1 MPIEIEETE
10 LDLIKD
16 FLKENNYISTL
27 ECLIKEDNLK
37 RIEKKNLKEKNNEKY
52 PESKLTKCLKQ
63 LNERNLQFSKFNETY
78 KSLERKYKSILLSAR
93 HIFSVSIECL
103 ELLKEIKEGNN
114 KENLEEKIENF
125 KNQIGKYHKIILNDT
140 YDENTKIINE
150 AIMIEHKNILKKAKE
165 EKNNDKIIEILLS
178 LRVYALN
185 IQPELR
191 RNLIEELINNDI
203 LNIKENNSDQFVL
216 ELLNIHSYNMK
227 HAILSLIS
235 IISST
240 SKGVEYINLNSS
252 LILEKIIEIIKG
264 TEDGQVIQR
273 FCISILQKNSIKEN
287 NIKIYFKCGLIDW
300 LIKLLQRSK
309 ENEVHLFCLDYS
321 TALIANILQS
331 KFILDFLEKNNVVC
345 KNLMETFLNMLKDKI
360 TNSVLMNLL
369 VCLKYLGKDKFKNVK
384 DECKFNERI
393 KDFIDYYSKIPTNTE
408 YEKFDKSTIL
418 DLSDSLFYIKDEKK
432 EINYEEKFIKFEKQ
446 QKEIIFECF
455 QDEIN

>member
-37 RIEKKNLKEKNNEKY
+37 RIEKKNLKEKNNENN

-165 EKNNDKIIEILLS
+165 EKN
-178 LRVYALN
+178 
-185 IQPELR
+185 
-191 RNLIEELINNDI
+191 
-203 LNIKENNSDQFVL
+203 
-216 ELLNIHSYNMK
+216 
-227 HAILSLIS
+227 
-235 IISST
+235 
-240 SKGVEYINLNSS
+240 
-252 LILEKIIEIIKG
+252 
-264 TEDGQVIQR
+264 
-273 FCISILQKNSIKEN
+273 
-287 NIKIYFKCGLIDW
+287 
-300 LIKLLQRSK
+300 
-309 ENEVHLFCLDYS
+309 
-321 TALIANILQS
+321 
-331 KFILDFLEKNNVVC
+331 KFIL
-345 KNLMETFLNMLKDKI
+345 
-360 TNSVLMNLL
+360 
-369 VCLKYLGKDKFKNVK
+369 
-384 DECKFNERI
+384 
-393 KDFIDYYSKIPTNTE
+393 
-408 YEKFDKSTIL
+408 
-418 DLSDSLFYIKDEKK
+418 
-432 EINYEEKFIKFEKQ
+432 
-446 QKEIIFECF
+446 II
-455 QDEIN
+455 